1 MPKKSK
7 TSVIKPT
14 MCTSCDAPLQ
24 YDIPKGI
31 ADDKKVDQREVFGK
45 SKSKSK
51 KVPKGSHRMK
61 DGTIMKD
68 KDMPK
73 GKKKVKKY

>member
-7 TSVIKPT
+7 TSVMKPT

-24 YDIPKGI
+24 YDIPKGV

-51 KVPKGSHRMK
+51 KVPK
-61 DGTIMKD
+61 DATIMKD

-73 GKKKVKKY
+73 GKKKDPKDKVKKY

>member
-51 KVPKGSHRMK
+51 KVPK
-61 DGTIMKD
+61 
-68 KDMPK
+68 DMPK

>member
-7 TSVIKPT
+7 TSVMKPT

-51 KVPKGSHRMK
+51 KVHK

-73 GKKKVKKY
+73 GKKKDPKDKGKKY

>member
-7 TSVIKPT
+7 TSVMKPT

-24 YDIPKGI
+24 YDIPKGV

-51 KVPKGSHRMK
+51 KVPK
-61 DGTIMKD
+61 DATIMKD

-73 GKKKVKKY
+73 GKKKGQKY